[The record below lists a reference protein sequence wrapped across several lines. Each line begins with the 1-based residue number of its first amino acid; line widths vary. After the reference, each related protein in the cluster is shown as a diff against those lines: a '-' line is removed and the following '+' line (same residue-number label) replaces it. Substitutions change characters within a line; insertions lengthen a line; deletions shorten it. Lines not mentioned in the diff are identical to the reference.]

1 MKRVAREPE
10 MSRLLAENE
19 FDKLLL
25 TIVTLSVVDNKHKKF
40 GKLYSFDKLR
50 RDVNLSGGDS

>member
-1 MKRVAREPE
+1 